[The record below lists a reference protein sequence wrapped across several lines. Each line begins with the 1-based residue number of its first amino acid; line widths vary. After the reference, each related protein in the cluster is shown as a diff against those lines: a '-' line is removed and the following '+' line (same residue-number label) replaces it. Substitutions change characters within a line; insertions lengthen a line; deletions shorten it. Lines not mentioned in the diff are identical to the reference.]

1 MVLAMAPGQFLVKM
15 DRLVRASATSCLGIP
30 CHTALGLIH
39 GGIGSGGLSV
49 PRMAKVVPLL
59 QTDRFQSLKRS
70 TGEDKELAA
79 VAETEIYKK
88 LVTRSSKL

>member
-1 MVLAMAPGQFLVKM
+1 
-15 DRLVRASATSCLGIP
+15 
-30 CHTALGLIH
+30 
-39 GGIGSGGLSV
+39 
-49 PRMAKVVPLL
+49 MAKVVPLL